1 MNDKKREQ
9 LLELAW
15 RTAFDSATFK
25 VSDNSSHKDEL
36 IAEATEHIRMID
48 KEDWYP
54 IARQILRSNNY
65 IDDHRLAEE
74 AATIFINRKMDSAGL
89 KVSFGGDW

>member
-1 MNDKKREQ
+1 MNDTKREQ

-25 VSDNSSHKDEL
+25 VSGNSSHKDEL

-48 KEDWYP
+48 REDWYP

-74 AATIFINRKMDSAGL
+74 AATIFINRKMDAAGL